1 MNDSVSYQ
9 MQCEVDYAKQQ
20 GIITSKTVLL
30 LVLKTKYI
38 HTFKRKKK
46 LRKRPIVTGKRN
58 PANPRIKL
66 RSTSLEGRTLNYCVM

>member
-38 HTFKRKKK
+38 HAFKRKK
-46 LRKRPIVTGKRN
+46 
-58 PANPRIKL
+58 
-66 RSTSLEGRTLNYCVM
+66 S